1 MFPRRTALS
10 TSQCPLWESYL
21 RGLVSYPRLGASCST
36 SSAGKAKRIWHRLGA
51 EGRESAALKPEEGPM
66 ESCVS
71 PGQGPPDRG
80 GVTLSCHLWPEPKF
94 TSGFQRGTE
103 VCKLPSW
110 SVPALQGVSTFGH
123 PSNTGMGSPR
133 GRGALCLLNSA
144 AWATADQRGSRCRTP
159 GEPAHGAEEAACG
172 RCRRA
177 QGSPW
182 VSPCAW
188 DTLLGLQ
195 PPFCACEPLPV
206 PATLPMPAPALL
218 TPMPLDTPKT

>member
-1 MFPRRTALS
+1 M
-10 TSQCPLWESYL
+10 
-21 RGLVSYPRLGASCST
+21 
-36 SSAGKAKRIWHRLGA
+36 
-51 EGRESAALKPEEGPM
+51 
-66 ESCVS
+66 S

-80 GVTLSCHLWPEPKF
+80 GVTLSCHLWPELKF

-110 SVPALQGVSTFGH
+110 SIPALQGVSTFGH

-133 GRGALCLLNSA
+133 GRGALCLLTSA
-144 AWATADQRGSRCRTP
+144 AWATADQRGSRCRTQ
-159 GEPAHGAEEAACG
+159 GEPMVPRKRHVEGAGEHG
-172 RCRRA
+172 
-177 QGSPW
+177 GSPW

-218 TPMPLDTPKT
+218 TPTPLDTPKT